1 MKLILRRISEE
12 IERKSVLRR
21 WAKRS
26 LRGQPIH
33 WSTDNLKNV
42 TTPLLPFHWI
52 LNGEHAVQVNDLSL
66 PHSFST
72 SPLFLLRFVSIHP
85 LFPSFLRSVV
95 LFLASRCRHHLCL
108 PTSHSLSLSLC
119 RCFHFYIMPTFPHSS
134 YDFLPANSSPS
145 RSSLFLLL
153 SRLIS
158 FSRSTSYIVSSIFS
172 LVLLVHFSPL
182 FFYPPI
188 PLTFPPLPTR
198 STLTYRRYSPSYAM
212 PTTRPY
218 RPFPFYTIFHY
229 LVPLQFPFS
238 TPLFPDFLFPT
249 SFTFPSS
256 CRVCIDS
263 RVKTFSI
270 VE

>member
-1 MKLILRRISEE
+1 MKLKLRRISRE

-33 WSTDNLKNV
+33 CSTDNPKNV
-42 TTPLLPFHWI
+42 TTLLPFHWI

-108 PTSHSLSLSLC
+108 PASLSLSLSLC
-119 RCFHFYIMPTFPHSS
+119 RCFHFYIMLTFPRSS
-134 YDFLPANSSPS
+134 YVFLPANTSTS

-158 FSRSTSYIVSSIFS
+158 FLRSTSCHPFS
-172 LVLLVHFSPL
+172 LSFC
-182 FFYPPI
+182 
-188 PLTFPPLPTR
+188 
-198 STLTYRRYSPSYAM
+198 
-212 PTTRPY
+212 
-218 RPFPFYTIFHY
+218 
-229 LVPLQFPFS
+229 Q
-238 TPLFPDFLFPT
+238 
-249 SFTFPSS
+249 FTFRRCSS
-256 CRVCIDS
+256 THLYHLLFHLYLLDLL
-263 RVKTFSI
+263 
-270 VE
+270 